1 MKKILNRNGLTL
13 IEVLAV
19 IIIIIL
25 IFSIIYGIQFNSNN
39 QYKMQIEKNE
49 QLNDISY
56 ALKVITKDFRKSGLP
71 PRFIDNTIIIGDEEY
86 KFDTL
91 SKSVTR
97 NGDILVNNIIKL
109 DIYPLS
115 TNKYKIF
122 IKNDDEEI
130 NTEIVIRGVNE

>member
-1 MKKILNRNGLTL
+1 MHLKLSPRILENL
-13 IEVLAV
+13 V
-19 IIIIIL
+19 
-25 IFSIIYGIQFNSNN
+25 S
-39 QYKMQIEKNE
+39 
-49 QLNDISY
+49 
-56 ALKVITKDFRKSGLP
+56 